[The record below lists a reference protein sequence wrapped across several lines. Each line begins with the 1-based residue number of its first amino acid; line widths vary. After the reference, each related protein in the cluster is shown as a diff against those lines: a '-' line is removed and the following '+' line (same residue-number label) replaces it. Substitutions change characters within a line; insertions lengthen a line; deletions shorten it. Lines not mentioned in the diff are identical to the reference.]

1 MDIVEPHEYIEK
13 LKGKDFDI
21 LISAKG
27 FLFDD
32 LRFLEWD
39 IRAQEGSAAE
49 VQQTSGAEYANRLE
63 CLSALAAHMAQH
75 VSEFIEEYER
85 EAA

>member
-1 MDIVEPHEYIEK
+1 MDIIDAHEYVEK

-21 LISAKG
+21 LISAKD

-39 IRAQEGSAAE
+39 IRAQEGPAAE
-49 VQQTSGAEYANRLE
+49 VQQTSGAQYANRLE
-63 CLSALAAHMAQH
+63 CLSALAAHMAKH
-75 VSEFIEEYER
+75 VNEFVEEYEK